1 MSKRNYIAISRTEI
15 RTCLNGISTD
25 GTRFEDFS
33 IVDSENIKF
42 VIPMKEGDKFTF
54 RFCFDDGTEYDVTP
68 EIQSEKEAMCILRDI
83 FCFLN
88 DSDFSGD
95 RFGVTDLIR
104 TGRIYEDENYEL
116 ISDNYSEENSEETST
131 DNLNETS
138 NEDMYI
144 PEAEVPEG
152 MENHNPMFDT
162 KEVNNFFEDVKQSE
176 TKSEDESTTEE
187 PKEEIPKFDMFGVDS
202 EKKND
207 IDPSED
213 YSEEEQVEEENVETE
228 EAELKKIC
236 GDLLESYMDEED
248 EEAKEKRCDEFI
260 RFLKENSAGA
270 TSFLSFINA
279 EHLSN
284 PAMIE
289 ALEKIFTRMY
299 QN

>member
-42 VIPMKEGDKFTF
+42 VIPMKEGDKFAF

-116 ISDNYSEENSEETST
+116 ISGNYSEENSEETST

-152 MENHNPMFDT
+152 M
-162 KEVNNFFEDVKQSE
+162 
-176 TKSEDESTTEE
+176 
-187 PKEEIPKFDMFGVDS
+187 
-202 EKKND
+202 
-207 IDPSED
+207 
-213 YSEEEQVEEENVETE
+213 
-228 EAELKKIC
+228 
-236 GDLLESYMDEED
+236 
-248 EEAKEKRCDEFI
+248 
-260 RFLKENSAGA
+260 
-270 TSFLSFINA
+270 
-279 EHLSN
+279 
-284 PAMIE
+284 
-289 ALEKIFTRMY
+289 
-299 QN
+299 